1 MDIMDCIIKERRIKV
16 PRVSEHDRRIARLE
30 GKKPPRA
37 QRPVQYEN
45 LETGEAYLCI
55 SGGLAWPALRPG
67 ASVVL
72 GVQKE
77 GESFIYK
84 VLEAIEEPNV
94 QVLLERSHDLF
105 LKWGANCKTIPWM
118 WYGNPEDGMNDFL
131 LRFNVEMQNQDSKA
145 KYICITY
152 SPYHDDPKCFTLH
165 CHRILSMLQPGA
177 KRVYLGS
184 SRCLQSCLG
193 ELTPDVVSKG
203 QVSDYPIV
211 GALGYVLTALDSYS
225 PWLRDVG
232 RYNGHEGS
240 LETFATIEAEMTRRH
255 LGINDF
261 GWGENEE
268 YDDGALVPTVRP

>member
-1 MDIMDCIIKERRIKV
+1 MGCIIKERRIKV
-16 PRVSEHDRRIARLE
+16 QRVSEHDRRIARLE
-30 GKKPPRA
+30 GKEPPRV

-45 LETGEAYLCI
+45 RETGEVYLCI

-105 LKWGANCKTIPWM
+105 LNWGANCKTIPWM

-131 LRFNVEMQNQDSKA
+131 LRFNVEMQNQDPKG
-145 KYICITY
+145 KQFYLTY
-152 SPYHDDPKCFTLH
+152 SPYHDDPKCFTLQ
-165 CHRILSMLQPGA
+165 CHRILSVLKPGA
-177 KRVYLGS
+177 KRLYLGS
-184 SRCLQSCLG
+184 SKRLQSRLG

-211 GALGYVLTALDSYS
+211 GALGYVLTALDSNR
-225 PWLRDVG
+225 PWMRTVNG
-232 RYNGHEGS
+232 YNENAETF
-240 LETFATIEAEMTRRH
+240 ETFATIEAEATRRH
-255 LGINDF
+255 LGINVF
-261 GWGENEE
+261 GWGEDD
-268 YDDGALVPTVRP
+268 DDGALVPTVRP